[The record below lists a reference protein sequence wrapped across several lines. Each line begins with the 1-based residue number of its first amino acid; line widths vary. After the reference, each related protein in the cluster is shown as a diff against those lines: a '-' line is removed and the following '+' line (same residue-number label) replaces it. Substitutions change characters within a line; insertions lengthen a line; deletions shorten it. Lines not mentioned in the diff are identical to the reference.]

1 MAALDSGSS
10 DYDSDVLD
18 TAGPLESGSVKTD
31 WQRVNGHVDAI
42 IKMQIKYGVALD
54 GSKAN
59 LATRL
64 LVAMDAAG
72 LLKLSDVIQVQY
84 AEDAAV
90 SAALTTN
97 MVNDDGIPE
106 KTEGDELLTLTITPK
121 SATSRLVIEGVFHI
135 SAAAAEQLIT
145 ALFVDDTTNALYAQQ
160 QPIAAADE
168 IITVRLY
175 HSLISGSTSARTY
188 KVRAG
193 TVGQNIVM
201 NGIVTGP
208 GRKLGGVMISSLTIT
223 EWQV

>member
-10 DYDSDVLD
+10 DYDSDTLD
-18 TAGPLESGSVKTD
+18 TAGTAESADVKTD
-31 WQRVNGHVDAI
+31 WQRANGMTDAI
-42 IKMQIKYGVALD
+42 VKMQNKLGVALD

-64 LVAMDAAG
+64 LVAMDEAG

-106 KTEGDELLTLTITPK
+106 KTEGDELLTLAITPK
-121 SATSRLVIEGVFHI
+121 SATSRLIIEGVFHI

-145 ALFVDDTTNALYAQQ
+145 AIFIDDTTNAIYAQQ
-160 QPIAAADE
+160 EPIAAADE
-168 IITVRLY
+168 IITVNVS
-175 HSLISGSTSARTY
+175 HSLISGSTSTRTY
-188 KVRAG
+188 KIRAG
-193 TVGQNIVM
+193 TVAQNIVM

-208 GRKLGGVMISSLTIT
+208 GRKLGGVMISSLKIT